1 MHGLC
6 YVVYMYIYTLN
17 SKLKSL
23 GPVDGFTFCKPFC
36 MQYFLRSFVKPYHYY
51 NSIIIIIDMTLASFN
66 VLITIGRILG
76 SFTLGIIYSSFK
88 WGRSTRK
95 AIAHEA
101 ATNISSSKPF
111 ALVSS
116 NALRTEGNTTALL
129 IRLGKSDRPLAAIL
143 VPAFSTSGGGV
154 F

>member
-1 MHGLC
+1 
-6 YVVYMYIYTLN
+6 
-17 SKLKSL
+17 
-23 GPVDGFTFCKPFC
+23 
-36 MQYFLRSFVKPYHYY
+36 
-51 NSIIIIIDMTLASFN
+51 MTLASFN

-129 IRLGKSDRPLAAIL
+129 IWLGKSDRPLAAIL
-143 VPAFSTSGGGV
+143 VPAFSTSGGEYFRIWFAFSRYFIVGRITAVGIV
-154 F
+154 FCVFTLTIIVFQIFSSFIYCPFTIIYNNILASSLLIP